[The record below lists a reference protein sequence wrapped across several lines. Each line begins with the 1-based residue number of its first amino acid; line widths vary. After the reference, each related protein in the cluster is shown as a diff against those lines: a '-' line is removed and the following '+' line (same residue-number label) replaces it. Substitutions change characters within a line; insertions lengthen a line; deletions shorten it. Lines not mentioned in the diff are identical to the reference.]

1 MGTTKHYHVYNE
13 YYDNLIKE
21 GQNQINLV
29 QDRLNSQNER
39 INDVDGKVDKVNKDL
54 LDYKRNQN
62 KINDELKYKIGDIEN
77 ISKNNEKNLKNKNKN

>member
-39 INDVDGKVDKVNKDL
+39 INDVDGRVDQL
-54 LDYKRNQN
+54 
-62 KINDELKYKIGDIEN
+62 
-77 ISKNNEKNLKNKNKN
+77 NEKLLEEKRKQNNINYMY